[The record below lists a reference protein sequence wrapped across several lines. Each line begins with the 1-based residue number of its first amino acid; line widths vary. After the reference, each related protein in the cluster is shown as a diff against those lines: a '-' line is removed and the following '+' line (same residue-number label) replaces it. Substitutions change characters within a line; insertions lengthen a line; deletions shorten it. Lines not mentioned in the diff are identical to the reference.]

1 MERAAK
7 EAAMAA
13 GVMDRSRFLKC
24 FEDIASRFTDFPSP
38 MAAWQEPPEMDFEL
52 RSISPISTSGA

>member
-1 MERAAK
+1 
-7 EAAMAA
+7 MAA

-38 MAAWQEPPEMDFEL
+38 NAAWQEPPEMDFEL